1 MASPARQ
8 AAEMAAALQL
18 AADPEVARQRVE
30 APDVAAARPRQA
42 AALVALL
49 AAVALAAPQVA
60 EAGQAVPAEAAVWR
74 LAAWVVRSDRRRV
87 VEPMRV
93 VALPA
98 RTAALHSAHR
108 NVSMY

>member
-1 MASPARQ
+1 VA
-8 AAEMAAALQL
+8 
-18 AADPEVARQRVE
+18 VARL
-30 APDVAAARPRQA
+30 RQA
-42 AALVALL
+42 AALVALLAAGPQPL

-87 VEPMRV
+87 VEPVRV

-108 NVSMY
+108 NVSMYQSAVTAR